1 MSQNLLILGGTSE
14 ATHLSKLVAL
24 AKINATLSFAGRVK
38 RTKPQPIPIRIG
50 GFGGPEG
57 LCDYI
62 VQNKPGTDERRHQ
75 RELLNCRKV
84 RKRRAFYRG
93 YFFILL
99 QKKKIKL

>member
-14 ATHLSKLVAL
+14 ATHLSKLVAV

-38 RTKPQPIPIRIG
+38 RTKPQPIPIRVG

-62 VQNKPGTDERRHQ
+62 CLLYTSDAADEP
-75 RELLNCRKV
+75 
-84 RKRRAFYRG
+84 
-93 YFFILL
+93 
-99 QKKKIKL
+99 